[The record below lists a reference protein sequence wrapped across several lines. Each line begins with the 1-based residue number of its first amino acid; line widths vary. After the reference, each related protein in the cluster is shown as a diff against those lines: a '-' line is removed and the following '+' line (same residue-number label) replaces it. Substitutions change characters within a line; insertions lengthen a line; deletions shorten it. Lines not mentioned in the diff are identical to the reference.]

1 MILTEQVRI
10 VPLVNYYVI
19 EVVYESV
26 EVKLNF
32 SEYDVLQIR
41 EVNNWGTAISK
52 KKGFQPLIINGKQ
65 VKSINQFQNKKK
77 GKLES

>member
-26 EVKLNF
+26 EMKLNL
-32 SEYDVLQIR
+32 SEYDVYS
-41 EVNNWGTAISK
+41 VD
-52 KKGFQPLIINGKQ
+52 KGSEWLGDWTSNQKGSQPLIINGRP
-65 VKSINQFQNKKK
+65 VK
-77 GKLES
+77 

>member
-1 MILTEQVRI
+1 MIVKSIMILTEQVII

-32 SEYDVLQIR
+32 SEYDVAY
-41 EVNNWGTAISK
+41 VD
-52 KKGFQPLIINGKQ
+52 KG
-65 VKSINQFQNKKK
+65 S
-77 GKLES
+77 E

>member
-26 EVKLNF
+26 EVKLNL
-32 SEYDVLQIR
+32 SEYDV
-41 EVNNWGTAISK
+41 VSVD
-52 KKGFQPLIINGKQ
+52 KGSEGGL
-65 VKSINQFQNKKK
+65 
-77 GKLES
+77 